1 VSTWFFH
8 PGAVMTGWLWWLL
21 GGGRVDGLEHVPP
34 DGPYIVV
41 SNHTSNLD
49 PPFVGTAIGH
59 KIGRIIHFMAKEE
72 IRSWPLVGWLA
83 RSAGVFFVRRGQGDR
98 AAQRIALA
106 HLAAGEVIGIFPEGT
121 RSRDGRLREAKL
133 GVALLALLSG
143 VPLLPVGIAGTHRI
157 FPGRSRIPHR
167 TRVIVRIGPAFRL
180 ADGPVGKPDRAA
192 LQAGTDR
199 IMQEIAALLPRSQ
212 GGQIGA

>member
-21 GGGRVDGLEHVPP
+21 GGGRVEGLEHVPP

-59 KIGRIIHFMAKEE
+59 RIGRIIHFMAKEE

-83 RSAGVFFVRRGQGDR
+83 RSSGVFFVRRGQGDR

-106 HLAAGEVIGIFPEGT
+106 HLTAGEVIGIFPEGT

-167 TRVIVRIGPAFRL
+167 TSLPAIGGTCQEARSR
-180 ADGPVGKPDRAA
+180 RAA
-192 LQAGTDR
+192 GRHRPHPA
-199 IMQEIAALLPRSQ
+199 
-212 GGQIGA
+212 

>member
-1 VSTWFFH
+1 MSTWFFH

-21 GGGRVDGLEHVPP
+21 GGGRVEGIEHVPP
-34 DGPYIVV
+34 DGAYIVV

-49 PPFVGTAIGH
+49 PLFVGTAIGH
-59 KIGRIIHFMAKEE
+59 RTGRIIHFMAKDE
-72 IRSWPLVGWLA
+72 IRSWPLIGWLA
-83 RSAGVFFVRRGQGDR
+83 RSAGVFFVRRGEGDR
-98 AAQRIALA
+98 AAQRIAMA
-106 HLAAGEVIGIFPEGT
+106 HLEAGDVLGIFPEGT

-157 FPGRSRIPHR
+157 FPGRSRVPHR
-167 TRVIVRIGPAFRL
+167 TRVFVRIGPAFRL
-180 ADGPVGKPDRAA
+180 SGGPVKKPDRAA
-192 LQAGTDR
+192 LQVGTDR
-199 IMQEIAALLPRSQ
+199 IMREIAALLPRAQ

>member
-21 GGGRVDGLEHVPP
+21 GGGRVEGLEHVPP

-59 KIGRIIHFMAKEE
+59 KTGRIIHFMAKEE

-106 HLAAGEVIGIFPEGT
+106 HLTAGEVIGIFPEGT

-143 VPLLPVGIAGTHRI
+143 VPLLPVAITGTHRI
-157 FPGRSRIPHR
+157 FPGRSRVPHR
-167 TRVIVRIGPAFRL
+167 TRVIVRIGQAFRL
-180 ADGPVGKPDRAA
+180 SDGPVKKPDRAA

-199 IMQEIAALLPRSQ
+199 IMREIAALLPRAQ